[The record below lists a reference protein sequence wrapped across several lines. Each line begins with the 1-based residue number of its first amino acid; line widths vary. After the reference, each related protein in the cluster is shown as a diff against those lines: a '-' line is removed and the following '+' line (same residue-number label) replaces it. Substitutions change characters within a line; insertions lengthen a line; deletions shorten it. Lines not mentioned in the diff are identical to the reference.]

1 MAKNLVSRP
10 ILSPLGQIRG
20 AIFFFSSKILLRQSL
35 IRYHGQLSSR
45 TITETINDPILRIL
59 NDGQTKGQMNRRTRV
74 IS

>member
-20 AIFFFSSKILLRQSL
+20 AIFFFSKILLRQSL
-35 IRYHGQLSSR
+35 IRYHGQLSSC